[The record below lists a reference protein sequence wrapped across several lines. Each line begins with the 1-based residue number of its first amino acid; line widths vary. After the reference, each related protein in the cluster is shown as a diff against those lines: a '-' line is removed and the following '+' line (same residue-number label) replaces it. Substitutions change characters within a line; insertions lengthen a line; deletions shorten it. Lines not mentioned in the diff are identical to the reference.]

1 MLIAYLDDSGTS
13 PTNKVA
19 LVAGYLSSG
28 KLWEEFKEKW
38 HTLLDAYGIKTLH
51 RVELE
56 AFQGEFKDWNNHRRT
71 EFLKKAHKIIRR
83 FTYTAI
89 GSAIVKADFDEV
101 IPKGD
106 FIRTFAGVYGWCA
119 HACIVALLDW
129 RQRHNYKDEIQIVF
143 EAGTQGQG
151 QVDTMLRELSK
162 TSSWQEKEKWPVSG
176 WTFQNKSVIPLQAAD
191 LVAYEYYRVAEKAL
205 IRKQRLG
212 FRKSALDLFRKEEAT
227 YSFREFDKRAF
238 TLWAQRWNERVES
251 MKKGSV

>member
-1 MLIAYLDDSGTS
+1 MRLYRKVILLERLLVFTVGVHMPVLLRCSIGVSG
-13 PTNKVA
+13 
-19 LVAGYLSSG
+19 
-28 KLWEEFKEKW
+28 
-38 HTLLDAYGIKTLH
+38 
-51 RVELE
+51 
-56 AFQGEFKDWNNHRRT
+56 
-71 EFLKKAHKIIRR
+71 II
-83 FTYTAI
+83 I
-89 GSAIVKADFDEV
+89 
-101 IPKGD
+101 
-106 FIRTFAGVYGWCA
+106 
-119 HACIVALLDW
+119 
-129 RQRHNYKDEIQIVF
+129 QRHNYKDEIQIVF